1 MKKILSGLILLLCC
15 PYGFAANGDGAT
27 HMSNLSFGPL
37 TVAAANNHSGYN
49 IFEALSNTTGTY
61 PVRCL

>member
-37 TVAAANNHSGYN
+37 TVAAANNH
-49 IFEALSNTTGTY
+49 
-61 PVRCL
+61 